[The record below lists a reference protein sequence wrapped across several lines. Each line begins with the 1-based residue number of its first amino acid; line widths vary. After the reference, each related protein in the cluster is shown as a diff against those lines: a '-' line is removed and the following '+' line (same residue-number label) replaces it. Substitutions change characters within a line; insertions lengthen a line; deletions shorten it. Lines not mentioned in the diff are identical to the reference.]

1 MYINNIDIFIN
12 NFKNFKMF
20 SSFFSNSNPKVSKP
34 EIIEE
39 PDSFNDILETECQKY
54 VENEEEY
61 EEEYEYED
69 SEDEGNDNLEAMLKL
84 QYEGALDE
92 VKKWK
97 KKAEKWEKK
106 YVNQKASN
114 KKLKEQ
120 LEESLYSIETIDGKI
135 RYKSLEEIKNLTVY
149 DDQRPINKKHV
160 QDIKN
165 YQLQYYDT
173 YNNTLHDCLPF
184 IVAIQPDGIPSF
196 INKNGKRTNKIL
208 IDGQHRL
215 QALNLILNEAGD
227 NYKNFSK
234 LRFTIKYIQ
243 CDDMDEVHQ
252 EFITIN
258 KGLPLTKN
266 DLDKNKRI
274 YSVSEELVNFIER
287 LEENKL
293 FDSKTARKQK
303 RRCSLYI
310 KVLKDRINENQTFSD
325 LMHSQHIKS
334 KELMEA
340 FLNFNNEIFI
350 QSSLLEF
357 EKFRKQ
363 IKAKPSLTKALDNLK
378 NKLSLF
384 SATRDEKHVTNI
396 ITYIYY
402 KKYDQLVNDFLKSL
416 KQHYGFENYDSDEES
431 EEEEIE
437 I

>member
-1 MYINNIDIFIN
+1 
-12 NFKNFKMF
+12 MF
-20 SSFFSNSNPKVSKP
+20 SNFFSNSNQKVSEP

-39 PDSFNDILETECQKY
+39 QDSFNDISENENEEY
-54 VENEEEY
+54 VENEEK
-61 EEEYEYED
+61 YED
-69 SEDEGNDNLEAMLKL
+69 SEDEDEDEEEDEDEDEEDIDNLEAMLRL

-92 VKKWK
+92 VEKWK
-97 KKAEKWEKK
+97 KKAKKWEKK
-106 YVNQKASN
+106 YDKQKVSN
-114 KKLKEQ
+114 KKLKEE
-120 LEESLYSIETIDGKI
+120 LDESRFSIETIDGKI
-135 RYKSLEEIKNLTVY
+135 RYKSLEEIKCLTVY

-184 IVAIQPDGIPSF
+184 IVAIQPDGMPSF
-196 INKNGKRTNKIL
+196 INKSGKRTNKIL

-215 QALNLILNEAGD
+215 QALNQILNEAGD
-227 NYKNFSK
+227 DYKKMSK
-234 LRFTIKYIQ
+234 LRFTIRYIE

-266 DLDKNKRI
+266 DLDKNKRL

-287 LEENKL
+287 LEEHKL
-293 FDSKTARKQK
+293 FDSKTARKQR
-303 RRCSLYI
+303 RRCYLYI

-350 QSSLLEF
+350 QSSLLDF
-357 EKFRKQ
+357 EKFRKK
-363 IKAKPSLTKALDNLK
+363 IKAKPLLTKALDNLK
-378 NKLSLF
+378 TKLSMF

>member
-1 MYINNIDIFIN
+1 
-12 NFKNFKMF
+12 MF
-20 SSFFSNSNPKVSKP
+20 NFFSNSNQKVSEP

-39 PDSFNDILETECQKY
+39 QDSYNDISEND
-54 VENEEEY
+54 NEEEY
-61 EEEYEYED
+61 LED
-69 SEDEGNDNLEAMLKL
+69 SEESEESEEDKEDNDTFEAMLKL
-84 QYEGALDE
+84 QYEGAVND
-92 VKKWK
+92 
-97 KKAEKWEKK
+97 AEKWKRKAKKLEKK
-106 YVNQKASN
+106 FDKQKVVN

-120 LEESLYSIETIDGKI
+120 LDESRYCIETIDGKI
-135 RYKSLEEIKNLTVY
+135 RYKSLEEIINLTVY

-165 YQLQYYDT
+165 YQIKYYDT
-173 YNNTLHDCLPF
+173 YNGTLHDCLPF
-184 IVAIQPDGIPSF
+184 IVAFQPDGIPSF
-196 INKNGKRTNKIL
+196 INKSGKRTNNIL

-215 QALNLILNEAGD
+215 QALKQILNEAGD
-227 NYKNFSK
+227 NYKKISQ
-234 LRFTIKYIQ
+234 LRFTIKYIE
-243 CDDMDEVHQ
+243 CEDMDEVHQ

-287 LEENKL
+287 LEEHKL
-293 FDSKTARKQK
+293 FETKMTRKQK
-303 RRCSLYI
+303 RRCHLYI

-350 QSSLLEF
+350 QSSLLNF
-357 EKFRKQ
+357 EKFRKK
-363 IKAKPSLTKALDNLK
+363 IKAKPLLTKALDNLK

-431 EEEEIE
+431 EEEIE